1 MALHERSHPVPH
13 RPARSG
19 AAMQLTSAGIVF
31 LASSATFLAAAV
43 WLGRRASQRSQG
55 GKKGSSALLVIII
68 FALLALFVPFTYWT
82 GQALYALATKPSY
95 SATVV
100 GHTSELRDYEEK
112 DSNGRTVRGQRLM
125 HTAQVRFTGPEGK
138 TLELSNSVAS
148 TEIPNEGARLKV
160 VYAPGDRVATELSP
174 RSVGLRLGACVMLFI
189 LGYFLWA
196 TLWYALGRPMAG
208 VAAFGAMFLFR
219 IFLPGVSLLMALTL
233 GYVALKYFALGNPD
247 GYPLWVAAMCA
258 LFTLALLP
266 LLVTLFTRGKGE

>member
-1 MALHERSHPVPH
+1 
-13 RPARSG
+13 
-19 AAMQLTSAGIVF
+19 MQLTSAGVVF

-43 WLGRRASQRSQG
+43 WLGRRVSRRSS
-55 GKKGSSALLVIII
+55 GKKGGSALIVIVI

-112 DSNGRTVRGQRLM
+112 DSHGRTVRGQRLM
-125 HTAQVRFTGPEGK
+125 HTAQVRFNGPDGE
-138 TLELSNSVAS
+138 TLELPNSVAS
-148 TEIPNEGARLKV
+148 TDVPREGSRLTV
-160 VYAPGDRVATELSP
+160 VYAPGDRSATELSP
-174 RSVGLRLGACVMLFI
+174 RSVGLWLGACVMLFI

-196 TLWYALGRPMAG
+196 TVWYALGRPMAG
-208 VAAFGAMFLFR
+208 VAAFGTMFLFR
-219 IFLPGVSLLMALTL
+219 IFLPGISLLMALTL

-266 LLVTLFTRGKGE
+266 LLMTLFTRGKGE

>member
-1 MALHERSHPVPH
+1 
-13 RPARSG
+13 
-19 AAMQLTSAGIVF
+19 MQLTSAGVTF
-31 LASSATFLAAAV
+31 LASSATFLAAAI
-43 WLGRRASQRSQG
+43 WLGRRVSQRSQG
-55 GKKGSSALLVIII
+55 GKKDGSALLVIII
-68 FALLALFVPFTYWT
+68 FALIALFVPFTYWT
-82 GQALYALATKPSY
+82 GQALYDLATKPSY

-125 HTAQVRFTGPEGK
+125 HTAQVRFVGPDGE

-148 TEIPNEGARLKV
+148 TEIPNEGARLTV
-160 VYAPGDRVATELSP
+160 VYAPGDRSATELSP
-174 RSVGLRLGACVMLFI
+174 RSVGLWLGACVMLFI

-196 TLWYALGRPMAG
+196 TIWYALGRPMAG
-208 VAAFGAMFLFR
+208 VSSFGATFLLR
-219 IFLPGVSLLMALTL
+219 VFLPGVSLLMALTL

-247 GYPLWVAAMCA
+247 GYPLWVACLCT